1 MIEYKRLKTIIKPL
15 LNNSP
20 CSLIER
26 RLIYII
32 NYFLISILIFCV
44 IWMVEDIH
52 ILIREYNF
60 KSIRLDIS
68 PIYSSLNINAFAS
81 PSHSVIVCSKAYFN
95 NILIVVNVHDWFII
109 ICWVSENFVIVWTSQ
124 IDCGFSS
131 AISSISALTFFLHS
145 LAVVLVWVALTWQL
159 ADRISH

>member
-1 MIEYKRLKTIIKPL
+1 M
-15 LNNSP
+15 
-20 CSLIER
+20 
-26 RLIYII
+26 IYII
-32 NYFLISILIFCV
+32 DYFLISYLIFCI

-60 KSIRLDIS
+60 KSIRWDIS
-68 PIYSSLNINAFAS
+68 PIYSSLNINTFAS

-109 ICWVSENFVIVWTSQ
+109 IGWVSQYFVIVWTSQ

-131 AISSISALTFFLHS
+131 AITTIGALTFFLHTF
-145 LAVVLVWVALTWQL
+145 AAVLVWVAYCWQL
-159 ADRISH
+159 ADWVSH